1 MKKTLAPLLA
11 LALLFGLA
19 LTVVATESAADSKA
33 MSCTIKN
40 VDIASNT
47 VTVANLQA
55 KEATYNVDQTTKI
68 TIGGKA
74 GSLGDLKVGQPVK
87 LKVNGTT
94 ALSIEA

>member
-19 LTVVATESAADSKA
+19 LTVVADESAADSKA

-55 KEATYNVDQTTKI
+55 KAATYNVDQTTKI
-68 TIGGKA
+68 TIGGKV
-74 GSLGDLKVGQPVK
+74 GSLSDLKVGQH
-87 LKVNGTT
+87 
-94 ALSIEA
+94 

>member
-11 LALLFGLA
+11 LALILGFA
-19 LTVVATESAADSKA
+19 LTVVANESAANSKE

-40 VDIASNT
+40 VDFASNT
-47 VTVANLQA
+47 VTVANVQA
-55 KEATYNVDQTTKI
+55 KEATYTVDQTTKI

-74 GSLGDLKVGQPVK
+74 GSLGDLKVGQSVK
-87 LKVNGTT
+87 LKVNGNK